1 MRLTT
6 VFAAILLLSV
16 NALAGVSL
24 DLVRTD
30 AQGTETERTHIS
42 SQGGMLRIDSDG
54 GPFSSDVSMI
64 FLGDRFLVVDHDE
77 KSYIVMDEAMLTEVS
92 AKMNEVMKQM
102 EAQLAQM
109 PPEQRAMAEQ
119 MMKSQMGA
127 LSDMESAP
135 PPRVEA
141 IGPGEW
147 NGRSCTRYA
156 VFDGSEKSQDVCA
169 AALDQIE
176 GSAEMMEAFMQMARF
191 VQKLS
196 ESLPGPLAASMAS
209 NPGAVIEQ
217 INGFPIH
224 SIDYS
229 LGEPSGESRLESI
242 EEEALDESLFSAPE
256 GYRLEDPFAG
266 R

>member
-1 MRLTT
+1 
-6 VFAAILLLSV
+6 
-16 NALAGVSL
+16 
-24 DLVRTD
+24 
-30 AQGTETERTHIS
+30 
-42 SQGGMLRIDSDG
+42 MLRLDSDG

-77 KSYIVMDEAMLTEVS
+77 QSYIVMDEAMLTEVS
-92 AKMNEVMKQM
+92 AKMNEAMKQM
-102 EAQLAQM
+102 EAQLAKM

-119 MMKSQMGA
+119 MMKSQMDA
-127 LSDMESAP
+127 LSNMESAP

-141 IGPGEW
+141 VGPGEW
-147 NGRSCTRYA
+147 DGTPCTRYA
-156 VFDGSEKSQDVCA
+156 VFEGPDKSQDVCA
-169 AALDQIE
+169 APLNQVE
-176 GSAEMMEAFMQMARF
+176 GSAEMMQAFMQMAKF

-224 SIDYS
+224 SIEYS
-229 LGEPSGESRLESI
+229 LGEVSGETRLESI
-242 EEEALDESLFSAPE
+242 EEAALDDAQFAAPE